1 MRTEKSEPTTV
12 GEMLNEE
19 FLIPLNISPNELAAL
34 MGTSHKRI
42 RLIIENGQ
50 RLTPEEAMLFSEIFS
65 TDVLFWT
72 RLQKIHDTWAS
83 K

>member
-34 MGTSHKRI
+34 MGTSHERI

-72 RLQKIHDTWAS
+72 RLQKIHDAWAS

>member
-1 MRTEKSEPTTV
+1 MSTEKSEPTTV

-34 MGTSHKRI
+34 MGTSHERI

-72 RLQKIHDTWAS
+72 RLQKIHDAWAS